1 MSKRTEFL
9 HGLRDGLPIGAGY
22 FAVAF
27 SLGIAAQLVGM
38 TPLQGF
44 VMSVLNHASAGEYA
58 GISAMRHGAAYLEC
72 ALLIVVANARY
83 LLMSCALSQK
93 LAPKLATVHRVLIGF
108 GITDELFGLGIA
120 YHGFLEPVYYYGAML
135 TSIPLWAAGTAMGIT
150 AGNILPAVVVKA
162 LSAAIYG
169 MFMAVIIPP
178 CRTNRNVA
186 IVVAVSFAASW
197 LMSVIPVFA
206 GISESV
212 RVIILT
218 VVISAAAAVLMPLP
232 DEIDGEDAE

>member
-1 MSKRTEFL
+1 MSKQTEFL
-9 HGLRDGLPIGAGY
+9 HGIRDGLPIGAGY

-27 SLGIAAQLVGM
+27 SLGIVAQKIGM

-44 VMSVLNHASAGEYA
+44 CMSLLNRASAGEYA
-58 GISAMRHGAAYLEC
+58 GISAMQTGAGYLSC

-93 LAPKLATVHRVLIGF
+93 LAPKLPMIHRVLIGT

-120 YHGFLEPVYYYGAML
+120 YPGFLEPVYYYGAVL
-135 TSIPLWAAGTAMGIT
+135 SSAPLWAAGTAIGIA
-150 AGNILPAVVVKA
+150 AGSILPPVIVKS

-169 MFMAVIIPP
+169 MFIAIIIPP
-178 CRTNRNVA
+178 CRINRNVA
-186 IVVAVSFAASW
+186 AVVAVSFALS
-197 LMSVIPVFA
+197 LLISVIPAFA
-206 GISESV
+206 GVAESV

-218 VVISAAAAVLMPLP
+218 LVISAAAALRMPLP
-232 DEIDGEDAE
+232 DEEKAEDAE